1 MRDCGGRVLGP
12 KHDGNVKNDKVQDLA
27 GDGAFAVAA
36 LHFGNADG
44 VASSDQMTR
53 SD

>member
-1 MRDCGGRVLGP
+1 LGRS
-12 KHDGNVKNDKVQDLA
+12 GNGFVKTDTVQDLA
-27 GDGAFAVAA
+27 GDDTFAFAA